1 MTSHG
6 PRSHEDATF
15 LYEELD
21 GAQIAENHVHDDEEK
36 RANSATKSTLMMITN
51 TQSMEQKSRSC

>member
-6 PRSHEDATF
+6 PHSHEDATF

-21 GAQIAENHVHDDEEK
+21 GAQIAENHVHNDEEK
-36 RANSATKSTLMMITN
+36 RANSATKSMFMTVKNAPTR
-51 TQSMEQKSRSC
+51 QQKAHS